1 MVTLL
6 NKDKMLPIISKKIIF
21 ESISLFFNPNFKH
34 IGYNGFSS
42 MPSLE
47 ALCKLVALNYVLK

>member
-6 NKDKMLPIISKKIIF
+6 NKDKMLPIISKKMIF
-21 ESISLFFNPNFKH
+21 ESTSLFFNLKFRH

-47 ALCKLVALNYVLK
+47 ALCKHVALNYVLK